1 MRRRGFLA
9 TAAGLAAGRAFGQ
22 APPSAAGVV
31 TAQLVT
37 GLGAIVLELRGDRA
51 PITTDNFLSYVDRK
65 LYDGAAFYRAAHYAG
80 RPSDGLIQGGLS
92 GSHPERALPPTA
104 HEPTTQTGLRH
115 VDGAI
120 SMARYAPG
128 SATAEFFIC
137 IGANSQLDADPSAPG
152 DNLGFAAFG
161 RVTQGMDVVRAIW
174 TAPTSP
180 TNGEGVMRGQM
191 LAPPIGILRAA
202 RL

>member
-1 MRRRGFLA
+1 
-9 TAAGLAAGRAFGQ
+9 
-22 APPSAAGVV
+22 
-31 TAQLVT
+31 
-37 GLGAIVLELRGDRA
+37 
-51 PITTDNFLSYVDRK
+51 
-65 LYDGAAFYRAAHYAG
+65 
-80 RPSDGLIQGGLS
+80 
-92 GSHPERALPPTA
+92 
-104 HEPTTQTGLRH
+104 
-115 VDGAI
+115 
-120 SMARYAPG
+120 MARYAPG